1 MVTPRQSTRLFWQ
14 ELKRIQMTSR
24 SLLFI
29 CVLAV
34 SSVGIA
40 SAKSYYI
47 TLTAPTKAGATQLKA
62 GEYEVSLKGNA
73 AVFTKDGGKP
83 VSVPVKIEQS
93 DKKFDSTSVDTA
105 NDTIREIDLGGSSTK
120 LTFPQ

>member
-1 MVTPRQSTRLFWQ
+1 
-14 ELKRIQMTSR
+14 MTNK
-24 SLLFI
+24 SLLV

-40 SAKSYYI
+40 SAKSYYF
-47 TLTAPTKAGATQLKA
+47 TLTTPAKVGATQLKP
-62 GEYEVSLKGNA
+62 GEYEVSVKGA
-73 AVFTKDGGKP
+73 QAVFIKDGGKS

-93 DKKFDSTSVDTA
+93 DKKFDTTSVDA
-105 NDTIREIDLGGSSTK
+105 SNDIIREIDLGGSSTK

>member
-1 MVTPRQSTRLFWQ
+1 
-14 ELKRIQMTSR
+14 MTTR
-24 SLLFI
+24 SLLV

-40 SAKSYYI
+40 SAKSYYF
-47 TLTAPTKAGATQLKA
+47 TLTAPAKVGAAQLKP
-62 GEYEVSLKGNA
+62 GEYEVSLKGTE
-73 AVFTKDGGKP
+73 AVFVKDGGKP
-83 VSVPVKIEQS
+83 ISVPVKIEQS